1 MDKIKAR
8 IIVAYAR
15 CSMNITNAASKANYS
30 RNGFLW
36 HLDKIKSI
44 TGLDPRNFFDLHE
57 LYSIA
62 CNILGDEANEI

>member
-1 MDKIKAR
+1 MNETNAKI
-8 IIVAYAR
+8 IIALAQ
-15 CSMNITNAASKANYS
+15 CNLNITDAANKVGRS

-36 HLDKIKSI
+36 RLERIKDI

-62 CNILGDEANEI
+62 RRVVGDNCELF